1 MLSAPPHAGPSSGC
15 SAAAPPGPFSSTATP
30 AAVAPAGTSAP
41 ADPRRRLLL
50 ELGAALL
57 SGGVPVPE
65 VEEELSALG
74 QALGAPDIRVAALT
88 NGLFIALDV
97 DEGTAFEPVGA
108 PLRFEQT
115 AEVLDVVRRLRV
127 GELDG
132 RRALEALDGI
142 RRTPARWPAWVSD
155 LGVLPVGV
163 GICLYLQPVAA
174 NVVAAGLGSLVVAG
188 LTMLARRV
196 PLLRPLLPVTAGF
209 LVALLVLAAA
219 RASLLDGPLRT
230 IVATLAILLPGSL
243 MVTGLSEIAAGAANA
258 GAARLVSGTV
268 QLALFLTGV
277 VAAAAAIGMPT
288 SVLAD
293 VQVPQASWWVIS
305 LGVALAV
312 LGIVINVNVPP
323 RAIPWIVAVVAVTAT
338 AQITVGTSDGPAVG
352 GLAGAVTAAAAAT
365 VAHWLP
371 GGPAWRVAYLPAF
384 WIVVPGSFGLL
395 HTAQIELGNAAHSLV
410 TAASAMF
417 GVSIGT
423 LIGSVISR
431 IPRPTVRR

>member
-1 MLSAPPHAGPSSGC
+1 MLSAPPHPHPPAGPPALAAGLPAFAAGSS
-15 SAAAPPGPFSSTATP
+15 P
-30 AAVAPAGTSAP
+30 P

-50 ELGAALL
+50 DLGAALL
-57 SGGVPVPE
+57 SGGVPVHD

-74 QALGAPDIRVAALT
+74 RALGAPQVRVAALT
-88 NGLFIALDV
+88 TGLFIAMDP

-108 PLRFEQT
+108 ALRFEQT
-115 AEVLDVVRRLRV
+115 AEVLDVVQRV
-127 GELDG
+127 RAGALDG
-132 RRALEALDGI
+132 PGALTALDGI
-142 RRTPARWPAWVSD
+142 RRTPARWPAWVAD

-174 NVVAAGLGSLVVAG
+174 NVVAAAFGSLVVAG
-188 LTMLARRV
+188 LSMLARRA

-209 LVALLVLAAA
+209 LVALLVLLAA

-243 MVTGLSEIAAGAANA
+243 LVTGLSEIAAGAASA

-277 VAAAAAIGMPT
+277 VAATAATGTPT

-293 VQVPQASWWVIS
+293 VPVPAARWWVVS

-312 LGIVINVNVPP
+312 LGIVINVHVPP
-323 RAIPWIVAVVAVTAT
+323 RAVAWIVAVVAVTAT
-338 AQITVGTSDGPAVG
+338 VQIAVGSSDGPAVG

-395 HTAQIELGNAAHSLV
+395 HSAQIEVGNATHSLV
-410 TAASAMF
+410 TAASAVF
-417 GVSIGT
+417 GVAIGT
-423 LIGSVISR
+423 LIGSVVSR
-431 IPRPTVRR
+431 IPLPALTRTGPHRPS